1 MTNMQQQQGKQP
13 QATGTAATQQ
23 VEAQQRYWRDQY
35 RNEPYY
41 DAKQPF
47 ESYQPAYT
55 LGAQARQQNPGKQFD
70 AVEDQLRQQ
79 YEAGD
84 QASRKLEW
92 AQAKQA
98 VRAAWNH
105 AENAITGK
113 QQEGRNQAH

>member
-13 QATGTAATQQ
+13 QATGTAANQQ

-41 DAKQPF
+41 DAQQP
-47 ESYQPAYT
+47 
-55 LGAQARQQNPGKQFD
+55 LGAQARQQNPDKQFD

-79 YEAGD
+79 YEADG